1 MGSSLRMM
9 RVVDSHTAGQ
19 PTRVVV
25 DGGPQLGDGPLKER
39 LERLRTS
46 HDRFRS
52 IVAGE
57 PRGSDALVGA
67 LLCTPSDPSCTTGV
81 IFFDSSGYLGMCGH
95 GTISVIATLE
105 YLGLIKSR
113 GSHRIETPVGTVTA
127 ELHASGDVSIQNV
140 ASFRHKGNVAINVD
154 GSAKFTG
161 DVAWGGNWF
170 FLVND
175 HSEDLKFGR
184 VERLT
189 EVTRSIREAL
199 MRDGITG
206 ANGEQIDS
214 VALFGPPLRRDARSR
229 NFILRS
235 GKAYG
240 RSPCGTGMS
249 AKLAC
254 LFEDGMLAEGENW
267 RQESIVGTVFDGS
280 VDVVDGAIRPRVRGS
295 AYVTA
300 EATLIIDERDPLS
313 WGIN

>member
-25 DGGPQLGDGPLKER
+25 DGGPHLGDGTMKER
-39 LERLRTS
+39 LERFRTS

-52 IVAGE
+52 IVVGE

-67 LLCTPSDPSCTTGV
+67 LLCTPTDPTCTTGV

-95 GTISVIATLE
+95 GIIGLIATLE
-105 YLGLIKSR
+105 YLGLIKGM
-113 GSHRIETPVGTVTA
+113 GSHRIETPVGIVTA
-127 ELHASGDVSIQNV
+127 ALHAAGDVSIQNV
-140 ASFRHKGNVAINVD
+140 ASFRHRRDVAINVN
-154 GSAKFTG
+154 SSRFTG

-175 HSEDLKFGR
+175 HREDLSFGR

-189 EVTRSIREAL
+189 EVTRSIRDAL
-199 MRDGITG
+199 NRDGITG

-214 VALFGPPLRRDARSR
+214 IALFGPPLRRDARSR
-229 NFILRS
+229 NFVLRF

-254 LFEDGMLAEGENW
+254 MFEDGKLAEKENW

-280 VDVVDGAIRPRVRGS
+280 VDVVDGAIRPTVRGS

>member
-19 PTRVVV
+19 PTRVVI
-25 DGGPQLGDGPLKER
+25 DGGPDLGEGPLAER
-39 LERLRTS
+39 LERLRMR

-52 IVAGE
+52 IAVGE

-67 LLCTPSDPSCTTGV
+67 LLCTPTDPTCTTGV
-81 IFFDSSGYLGMCGH
+81 IFFDNCGYLGMCGH
-95 GTISVIATLE
+95 GAIGVIATLE

-113 GSHRIETPVGTVTA
+113 GSHRIETPVGIVTA

-140 ASFRHKGNVAINVD
+140 ASFRHKRNVVIELN
-154 GSAKFTG
+154 GSGKFTG

-170 FLVND
+170 FLGNEHREELSV
-175 HSEDLKFGR
+175 GR
-184 VERLT
+184 VEHLT
-189 EVTRSIREAL
+189 EVGRSIRQSLA
-199 MRDGITG
+199 RDGITG
-206 ANGEQIDS
+206 ANGAPIDS
-214 VALFGPPLRRDARSR
+214 VALFGPPQRRDARSR
-229 NFILRS
+229 NFVLRF

-254 LFEDGMLAEGENW
+254 LFEDGVLAEGENW

-280 VDVVDGAIRPRVRGS
+280 VGVVDGAIRPTVRGS

-300 EATLIIDERDPLS
+300 EATLIIDERDPLC

>member
-1 MGSSLRMM
+1 MGSSLRMI

-25 DGGPQLGDGPLKER
+25 DGGPHLGEGSLKER
-39 LERLRTS
+39 LNRFRTN

-52 IVAGE
+52 IVVGE

-67 LLCTPSDPSCTTGV
+67 LLCTPTDPSCTTGV
-81 IFFDSSGYLGMCGH
+81 IFFDSTGYLGMCGH
-95 GTISVIATLE
+95 GIIGLIATLE
-105 YLGLIKSR
+105 YLGLIKGV
-113 GSHRIETPVGTVTA
+113 GSHRIETPVGVVTA

-140 ASFRHKGNVAINVD
+140 ASFRHRANVAISVNA
-154 GSAKFTG
+154 STQFTG

-175 HSEDLKFGR
+175 HSEDLSFGR

-189 EVTRSIREAL
+189 EVTRSIRDAL
-199 MRDGITG
+199 TRDGITG
-206 ANGEQIDS
+206 ANGEKIDS

-229 NFILRS
+229 NFVLRF

-254 LFEDGMLAEGENW
+254 LFEDGVLAEKENW

-280 VDVVDGAIRPRVRGS
+280 VSVVDGVILPTVRGS

>member
-1 MGSSLRMM
+1 MM

-19 PTRVVV
+19 PTRVIV
-25 DGGPQLGDGPLKER
+25 DGGPHLGDGPLNER
-39 LERLRTS
+39 LDRLRTN

-52 IVAGE
+52 IVVGE

-67 LLCTPSDPSCTTGV
+67 LLCTPNDPSCTTGV
-81 IFFDSSGYLGMCGH
+81 IFFDSTDYLGMCGH
-95 GTISVIATLE
+95 GIIGVIATLE
-105 YLGLIKSR
+105 YLGLIKSH

-127 ELHASGDVSIQNV
+127 HLHPSGDVSIQNV
-140 ASFRHKGNVAINVD
+140 ASFRHKRNVAINVN
-154 GSAKFTG
+154 GSTKLTG

-175 HSEDLKFGR
+175 HGEDLSFGR

-189 EVTRSIREAL
+189 EVTRSIRQAL

-206 ANGEQIDS
+206 ANGKPIDS
-214 VALFGPPLRRDARSR
+214 VALFGPPLRSDARSR
-229 NFILRS
+229 NFVLRF

-254 LFEDGMLAEGENW
+254 LFEDGELAEGENW

-280 VDVVDGAIRPRVRGS
+280 VDVVDGAIRPTVRGS

-300 EATLIIDERDPLS
+300 EATLIIDERDPLC

>member
-1 MGSSLRMM
+1 MGTSLRMM

-19 PTRVVV
+19 PTRVIV
-25 DGGPQLGDGPLKER
+25 DGGPDLGEGPLSER
-39 LERLRTS
+39 IDRLRMR

-52 IVAGE
+52 IVVGE
-57 PRGSDALVGA
+57 PRGSDALIGA
-67 LLCTPSDPSCTTGV
+67 LLCTPSDPTCTTGV
-81 IFFDSSGYLGMCGH
+81 IFFDSCGYLGMCGH
-95 GTISVIATLE
+95 GIIGVIATLE
-105 YLGLIKSR
+105 YLGLIKPR

-140 ASFRHKGNVAINVD
+140 ASFRHKRNVVIDIN
-154 GSAKFTG
+154 GSTKFTG

-170 FLVND
+170 FLVNA
-175 HSEDLKFGR
+175 HREELSVGR

-189 EVTRSIREAL
+189 EVTRSIRQAL
-199 MRDGITG
+199 ARDGITG
-206 ANGEQIDS
+206 ANGEKIDS
-214 VALFGPPLRRDARSR
+214 VALFGPPQRRDARSR
-229 NFILRS
+229 NFVLRF
-235 GKAYG
+235 GKTYG

-254 LFEDGMLAEGENW
+254 LFEDGVLAAGENW

-280 VDVVDGAIRPRVRGS
+280 VDVVDGAIRPTVRGN

>member
-19 PTRVVV
+19 PTRVVI
-25 DGGPQLGDGPLKER
+25 DGGPDLGEGPLAER
-39 LERLRTS
+39 LERLRMR

-52 IVAGE
+52 IAVGE

-67 LLCTPSDPSCTTGV
+67 LLCTPTDPTCTTGV
-81 IFFDSSGYLGMCGH
+81 IFFDNCGYLGMCGH
-95 GTISVIATLE
+95 GAIGVIATLE

-113 GSHRIETPVGTVTA
+113 GSHRIETPVGIVTA

-140 ASFRHKGNVAINVD
+140 ASFRHKRNVVIELN
-154 GSAKFTG
+154 GSGKFTG

-170 FLVND
+170 FLGNEHREELSV
-175 HSEDLKFGR
+175 GR
-184 VERLT
+184 VEHLT
-189 EVTRSIREAL
+189 EVGRSIRQSLA
-199 MRDGITG
+199 RNGITG
-206 ANGEQIDS
+206 ANGAPIDS
-214 VALFGPPLRRDARSR
+214 VALFGPPQRRDARSR
-229 NFILRS
+229 NFVLRF

-254 LFEDGMLAEGENW
+254 LFEDGVLAEGENW

-280 VDVVDGAIRPRVRGS
+280 VGVVDGAIRPTVRGS

-300 EATLIIDERDPLS
+300 EATLIIDERDPLC

>member
-19 PTRVVV
+19 PTRVIV
-25 DGGPQLGDGPLKER
+25 DGGPHLGDGPLKDR
-39 LERLRTS
+39 LGRLRTS

-52 IVAGE
+52 IVVGE

-67 LLCTPSDPSCTTGV
+67 LLCTPNDPSCTTGV
-81 IFFDSSGYLGMCGH
+81 IFFDSSGYFGMCGH
-95 GTISVIATLE
+95 GVIGVVATLE
-105 YLGLIKSR
+105 YLGLIKSS
-113 GSHRIETPVGTVTA
+113 GSHRIETPVGIVTA
-127 ELHASGDVSIQNV
+127 ELHPSGDVSLQNV
-140 ASFRHKGNVAINVD
+140 ASFRHKRNVSINVN
-154 GSAKFTG
+154 GSTQFTG

-170 FLVND
+170 YLVND
-175 HSEDLKFGR
+175 HGEDLSFGR
-184 VERLT
+184 VEHLT
-189 EVTRSIREAL
+189 EVTRSIRQAL
-199 MRDGITG
+199 LRDGITG

-229 NFILRS
+229 NFVLRF
-235 GKAYG
+235 GKSYG
-240 RSPCGTGMS
+240 RSPCGTGLS

-254 LFEDGMLAEGENW
+254 LFEDGVLAEGEKW

-280 VDVVDGAIRPRVRGS
+280 VDVVDGAIRPTVRGS

-300 EATLIIDERDPLS
+300 EATLIIDERDPLC

>member
-25 DGGPQLGDGPLKER
+25 DGGPHLGDGSPRQR
-39 LERLRTS
+39 LDRFRTS

-52 IVAGE
+52 IVVGE

-67 LLCTPSDPSCTTGV
+67 LLCTPTDPSCTTGV
-81 IFFDSSGYLGMCGH
+81 IFFDSTGYLGMCGH
-95 GTISVIATLE
+95 GIIGLIATLE
-105 YLGLIKSR
+105 YLGLIKGV
-113 GSHRIETPVGTVTA
+113 GSHRIETPVGIVTA
-127 ELHASGDVSIQNV
+127 ALHASGDVSIQNV
-140 ASFRHKGNVAINVD
+140 PSFRHRKSVAIHTN
-154 GSAKFTG
+154 GTQFTG

-170 FLVND
+170 YLVDD
-175 HSEDLKFGR
+175 HREDLSFGR

-189 EVTRSIREAL
+189 EVTRSIRDAL
-199 MRDGITG
+199 KRDGITG

-229 NFILRS
+229 NFVLRF

-254 LFEDGMLAEGENW
+254 LFEDGVLAEKENW

-280 VDVVDGAIRPRVRGS
+280 VDVVDGAIRPTVRGS

>member
-1 MGSSLRMM
+1 MM

-25 DGGPQLGDGPLKER
+25 DGGPHLGEGSLKER
-39 LERLRTS
+39 LDRFRTS

-52 IVAGE
+52 IVVGE

-67 LLCTPSDPSCTTGV
+67 LLCTPTDPSCTTGV
-81 IFFDSSGYLGMCGH
+81 IFFDSAGYLGMCGH
-95 GTISVIATLE
+95 GIIGLIATLE
-105 YLGLIKSR
+105 YLGLIKGV
-113 GSHRIETPVGTVTA
+113 GSHRVETPVGVVTA

-140 ASFRHKGNVAINVD
+140 PSFRHRSNVAININA
-154 GSAKFTG
+154 STKYTG

-175 HSEDLKFGR
+175 HSEDLSFGR

-189 EVTRSIREAL
+189 EVTRSIRDAL
-199 MRDGITG
+199 VRDGITG
-206 ANGEQIDS
+206 ANGEKIDS

-229 NFILRS
+229 NFVLRF

-254 LFEDGMLAEGENW
+254 LFEDGVLAEKENW

-280 VDVVDGAIRPRVRGS
+280 VNIVDGAIRPTVRGS

>member
-19 PTRVVV
+19 PTRVVI
-25 DGGPQLGDGPLKER
+25 DGGPDLGEGPLAER
-39 LERLRTS
+39 LERLRMR

-52 IVAGE
+52 IAVGE

-67 LLCTPSDPSCTTGV
+67 LLCTPTDPTCTTGV
-81 IFFDSSGYLGMCGH
+81 IFFDNCGYLGMCGH
-95 GTISVIATLE
+95 GAIGVIATLE

-113 GSHRIETPVGTVTA
+113 GSHRIETPVGIVTA

-140 ASFRHKGNVAINVD
+140 ASFRHKRNVVIELN
-154 GSAKFTG
+154 GSGKFTG

-170 FLVND
+170 FLGNEHREELSV
-175 HSEDLKFGR
+175 GR
-184 VERLT
+184 VEHLT
-189 EVTRSIREAL
+189 EVGRSIRQSLA
-199 MRDGITG
+199 RNGITG
-206 ANGEQIDS
+206 ANGAPIDS
-214 VALFGPPLRRDARSR
+214 VALFGPPQRRDARSR
-229 NFILRS
+229 NFVLRF

-254 LFEDGMLAEGENW
+254 LFEDGLLAEGENW

-280 VDVVDGAIRPRVRGS
+280 VGVVDGAIRPTVRGS

-300 EATLIIDERDPLS
+300 EATLIIDERDPLC

>member
-1 MGSSLRMM
+1 MGSSLRMI

-25 DGGPQLGDGPLKER
+25 DGGPHLGDGPLKER
-39 LERLRTS
+39 LDRLRTS

-52 IVAGE
+52 IVVGE

-67 LLCTPSDPSCTTGV
+67 LLCPPNDPSCTTGV
-81 IFFDSSGYLGMCGH
+81 IFFDSTDYLGMCGH
-95 GTISVIATLE
+95 GIIGLSATLE
-105 YLGLIKSR
+105 YLGLIKSH

-127 ELHASGDVSIQNV
+127 HLHPSGDVSIQNV
-140 ASFRHKGNVAINVD
+140 ASFRHKRNVAVNLN
-154 GSAKFTG
+154 GSEQFTG

-170 FLVND
+170 YLVND
-175 HSEDLKFGR
+175 HGEDLSFGR

-189 EVTRSIREAL
+189 EVTRSIRQAL

-229 NFILRS
+229 NFVLRF

-254 LFEDGMLAEGENW
+254 LFEDGELAEGENW
-267 RQESIVGTVFDGS
+267 RQESFVGTVFDGS
-280 VDVVDGAIRPRVRGS
+280 VDVVDGAIRPTVRGS

-300 EATLIIDERDPLS
+300 EATLIIDERDPLC

>member
-25 DGGPQLGDGPLKER
+25 DGGPDLGDGPLAER
-39 LERLRTS
+39 VERLRMR

-52 IVAGE
+52 IAVGE

-67 LLCTPSDPSCTTGV
+67 LLCTPGV
-81 IFFDSSGYLGMCGH
+81 IFFDSCGYFGMCGH
-95 GTISVIATLE
+95 GVIGVIATLE

-113 GSHRIETPVGTVTA
+113 GSHRIETPVGIVTA
-127 ELHASGDVSIQNV
+127 ELHASGDVSMQNV
-140 ASFRHKGNVAINVD
+140 ASFRHKRNVSVD
-154 GSAKFTG
+154 SNGSGKFTG

-170 FLVND
+170 FLVDD
-175 HSEDLKFGR
+175 HREDLSIGR
-184 VERLT
+184 VEHLT
-189 EVTRSIREAL
+189 EVTRSIRHAL
-199 MRDGITG
+199 TRDGITG
-206 ANGEQIDS
+206 ANGAQIDS
-214 VALFGPPLRRDARSR
+214 VALFGPPQRRDARSR
-229 NFILRS
+229 NFVLRF

-254 LFEDGMLAEGENW
+254 LFEDGVLAEGENW
-267 RQESIVGTVFDGS
+267 RQESITGTVFDGS
-280 VDVVDGAIRPRVRGS
+280 VDVVDGAIRPTVRGN

-300 EATLIIDERDPLS
+300 EATLIIDERDPLC